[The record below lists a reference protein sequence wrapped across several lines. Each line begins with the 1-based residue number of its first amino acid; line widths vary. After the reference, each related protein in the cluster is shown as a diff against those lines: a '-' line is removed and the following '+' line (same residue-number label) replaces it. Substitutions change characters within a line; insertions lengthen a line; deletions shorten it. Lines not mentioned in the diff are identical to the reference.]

1 MRYITYCILILTA
14 TFCLQCD
21 IINPE
26 ETVPAFLYIEP
37 FSLQTDELVQGS
49 ASEKITEVWVTVND
63 EFLGAYQLPATV
75 PVLMSGEAEIFLEAG
90 IKDNGIGSTPEI
102 YPFYQPYETTVTL
115 MPDQTT
121 TISPTTSYSR
131 DTRFALIENF
141 ESGTSVFRDTLL
153 GNSGLQVSS
162 TDPFEGSYSGKI
174 RLSADDPVVELATIG
189 AFTELTDRSP
199 FVYLEVNYQSDA
211 PVIFGL
217 AGGAGTSNPNIV
229 FDPGFN
235 PKASW
240 NKIYFNLSALL
251 ATSPYDSHKL
261 ALRAFIPTEDGQLT
275 LNNATV
281 CLDNIK
287 LVHF

>member
-1 MRYITYCILILTA
+1 MKHTNLGLLILLA
-14 TFCLQCD
+14 VCFLRCD
-21 IINPE
+21 LINPE
-26 ETVPAFLYIEP
+26 EPLPAFLYIEP
-37 FSLQTDELVQGS
+37 FILQTDELVQGTD
-49 ASEKITEVWVTVND
+49 SEKITEVWVTVND
-63 EFLGAYQLPATV
+63 EFLGAYSLPATV
-75 PVLMSGEAEIFLEAG
+75 PVLILGEVDLYLEAG

-102 YPFYQPYETTVTL
+102 YPFYQAYETSVTL
-115 MPDQTT
+115 MPEQTT
-121 TISPTTSYSR
+121 TISPTTSYDR
-131 DTRFALIENF
+131 NTRFALIEDF
-141 ESGTSVFRDTLL
+141 ETGTSVFQDTLL
-153 GNSGLQVSS
+153 GNSGMQVSS
-162 TDPFEGSYSGKI
+162 TNSFEGTYSGKI
-174 RLSADDPVVELATIG
+174 QLTTDDPVIELASIG
-189 AFTELTDRSP
+189 SFTDLTDLSP

-240 NKIYFNLSALL
+240 NKIYFNLSGLL
-251 ATSPYDSHKL
+251 ATSPYDRHKL
-261 ALRAFIPTEDGQLT
+261 ALRAYIPTENGQLT

>member
-1 MRYITYCILILTA
+1 MTA